1 MDPRIWLLTA
11 AQFASA
17 TGAYAYTGLLAPL
30 ADDLGVGLA
39 TAGQLA
45 AAYALTFALLGPIAA
60 ALTARVERRALL
72 AIGLGFAAAF
82 NLLSAFVPDFTT
94 ALMLRVAAGIAATLV
109 LPGVAATMLVPPE
122 QRGRAIA
129 TVLSGLTFAFALG
142 IPLGTAIGR
151 LGGVAGHLPLLRGPR
166 GRGRHRHPGLPAAP
180 ALDRPGRRALARH
193 RAAARHPLGARDELP
208 GLRRPL
214 LHRRLYRPDRHR
226 DDGDGGGGHRRD
238 PGLHRPRQPGR
249 HPARREAVGAAWRG
263 GAGAAGAAAGDGAA
277 RLCRAALAA
286 AGALA
291 CRAARA
297 LRLQR
302 RGRALRHGADQ
313 PGAAGGP
320 GAAGPVRGAGSRGR
334 GDLRRP
340 GRGCCD
346 GRRGDRRLR
355 PGRDRRG
362 GLGGRGARRRLAS
375 RAYAERAPVTSA

>member
-142 IPLGTAIGR
+142 IPSAPRSGPGWGGGAPSSSPRASRPRPPSASWPSCRACPRPTGAARSRSASRCGPDILSVLGTSFLAFAGLFCIAAYIGPIVTATTGMEGAGIGAIQVFIGLGSLVGIL
-151 LGGVAGHLPLLRGPR
+151 LGGKLSERRGAAVPVRLVLLLAAALLGYAALLSLPPALW
-166 GRGRHRHPGLPAAP
+166 HAAP
-180 ALDRPGRRALARH
+180 LALCVFSGAVALFAMAPISQARLVGLAPQDRSVALAL
-193 RAAARHPLGARDELP
+193 AGAVTFA
-208 GLRRPL
+208 G
-214 LHRRLYRPDRHR
+214 
-226 DDGDGGGGHRRD
+226 
-238 PGLHRPRQPGR
+238 Q
-249 HPARREAVGAAWRG
+249 
-263 GAGAAGAAAGDGAA
+263 GAGAAMGGAAIGAFGLVA
-277 RLCRAALAA
+277 TGVVGSAA
-286 AGALA
+286 AVLGA
-291 CRAARA
+291 
-297 LRLQR
+297 
-302 RGRALRHGADQ
+302 
-313 PGAAGGP
+313 
-320 GAAGPVRGAGSRGR
+320 V
-334 GDLRRP
+334 
-340 GRGCCD
+340 
-346 GRRGDRRLR
+346 
-355 PGRDRRG
+355 
-362 GLGGRGARRRLAS
+362 LAS